1 MKLFNLIFLASLII
15 VKILLGSIFIYK
27 MEIDPLSL
35 ESNAIA
41 SEPQKNSEPPV
52 TLTHHQDA
60 SPQEKDEKGSNSA
73 IEEQI
78 DLNFLIM
85 KKAEIEKEEKNLG
98 KKRAEL
104 LAIQKD
110 ITSKIAKLT
119 QLRNEIR
126 AQMATKK
133 TVQEQRLK
141 HLIKAYSAMKPQKA
155 ASLIEKLEITFA
167 IELLS
172 EMKGDTVGNI
182 LSFIE
187 LDKAAKICEKLA
199 KRK

>member
-1 MKLFNLIFLASLII
+1 MKLLSLIFLTSLII
-15 VKILLGSIFIYK
+15 IKIVLGSIFIYK
-27 MEIDPLSL
+27 VELDPLSL
-35 ESNAIA
+35 ERNAIA
-41 SEPQKNSEPPV
+41 SEPQKDSDASV
-52 TLTHHQDA
+52 TLAHHQEAPSEEADGK
-60 SPQEKDEKGSNSA
+60 SVNSA
-73 IEEQI
+73 IEEHI
-78 DLNFLIM
+78 DLNFLIR
-85 KKAEIEKEEKNLG
+85 KKAEIEKEEEKLAKN
-98 KKRAEL
+98 RAEL
-104 LAIQKD
+104 MAIQKN

-133 TVQEQRLK
+133 TVQEQKLK
-141 HLIKAYSAMKPQKA
+141 HLIKAYSAMKSQKA

-172 EMKGDTVGNI
+172 KMKGDVVGNI

-187 LDKAAKICEKLA
+187 IDKAAKISERLA